1 VKRAVI
7 VEQNG
12 SSRGFGFVRFAFAD
26 DAKTALAAL
35 QGHSVH
41 GRPMKIELR

>member
-12 SSRGFGFVRFAFAD
+12 TSRGFGFVRFAFAD
-26 DAKTALAAL
+26 DANSALAAL

-41 GRPMKIELR
+41 GRPMRLELR